1 MITLYNVVLTNNSDA
16 AKTTHSEYR
25 WTDNVSSSPTQS
37 NLVVFESGINP
48 VVSSYTTVSGALGS
62 NVVPSEGSIVS
73 LINHKFATDTFDFNT
88 QTNSFRYLRSATV
101 YNNTTSEIDALIT
114 ASALATPIQEEG
126 EIDFATFTMPSG
138 ASTDNNLYLIW
149 DYRTVVESILCK
161 DTTATAALAQ
171 YNSCCNCTTPPTNQ
185 ISCGG
190 GTVGFTQGGGA
201 YPQQKTFNVGSGT
214 GTVEIMFRAEN
225 IPDRLIVEFDG
236 AVVIDTQYIG
246 DSKYM
251 TNPGDAP
258 TSFFLSSALS
268 GNNPAT
274 GSPFIEPI
282 SGLAYEPN
290 GTAPLPTIENGGFVA
305 ERLVG
310 VTGYEYP
317 LTTNDTWQTYTFT
330 KSTATTT
337 ITVKVFAPLASTSWQ
352 LKVKCVT

>member
-1 MITLYNVVLTNNSDA
+1 
-16 AKTTHSEYR
+16 
-25 WTDNVSSSPTQS
+25 
-37 NLVVFESGINP
+37 
-48 VVSSYTTVSGALGS
+48 
-62 NVVPSEGSIVS
+62 
-73 LINHKFATDTFDFNT
+73 
-88 QTNSFRYLRSATV
+88 
-101 YNNTTSEIDALIT
+101 
-114 ASALATPIQEEG
+114 
-126 EIDFATFTMPSG
+126 MPSG

-317 LTTNDTWQTYTFT
+317 LTTNDTWQTYL
-330 KSTATTT
+330 SL
-337 ITVKVFAPLASTSWQ
+337 IHI
-352 LKVKCVT
+352 